1 MVVSSVGEK
10 IFCFPGRY
18 LILNSSLSYM
28 YAELRHLNY
37 MPALKAG
44 VDEGALDVENTIIMC
59 RALIR

>member
-1 MVVSSVGEK
+1 
-10 IFCFPGRY
+10 
-18 LILNSSLSYM
+18 M